1 MGTGIVIPWRV
12 RNFLSETCP
21 LLYHLAVNRGLPG
34 NSADHWDRQLAQT
47 WDADSRCWPTKNALI
62 QSLTRPDE
70 IILDVACGNGSIL
83 RHLQAQGY
91 PHLIGLETS
100 RYAVE
105 RLSSEG
111 IRMVQGRLPD
121 IPLPDASCDVVVASQ
136 VLEHIIR
143 RSRFVQEI
151 RRVLKP
157 GGRSFIFV
165 PDNCLGPIDEPEH
178 VIKYTVSS
186 LRKFLGRYFMI
197 ERLEAIR
204 DSNYPMSVLF
214 ALVRKSHQ
222 GNRSPPLSPYMTFG
236 K

>member
-1 MGTGIVIPWRV
+1 MGTGSVIPWRV

-21 LLYHLAVNRGLPG
+21 LLYHLAINFSVPA
-34 NSADHWDRQLAQT
+34 NSAEHWDRELART

-70 IILDVACGNGSIL
+70 IILDVACGNVGIL
-83 RHLQAQGY
+83 RHLQTQGY

-111 IRMVQGRLPD
+111 IRMVQGRLPT
-121 IPLPDASCDVVVASQ
+121 ILLPDASCDVVIASQ

-143 RSRFVQEI
+143 RGRFMQEI

-165 PDNCLGPIDEPEH
+165 PDDCLGPIDEFEH
-178 VIKYTVSS
+178 VIKYTASS
-186 LRKFLGRYFMI
+186 LRKFLGRYFII

-204 DSNYPMSVLF
+204 DDNHAMPVLF

-222 GNRSPPLSPYMTFG
+222 NAAG
-236 K
+236 